1 MCELTH
7 MLKPTFTEL
16 VEATGISRGYASDIL
31 NDQQPPSRALAIH
44 ILRKTGWRHSLLDG
58 LTDEQLD
65 VLEAVEPWAPKKAA
79 A

>member
-1 MCELTH
+1 MCEQEG
-7 MLKPTFTEL
+7 MSKPTFTEL

-31 NDQQPPSRALAIH
+31 NDKQPPSRALAIH
-44 ILRKTGWRHSLLDG
+44 ILRRTGWRHPLLAD

-65 VLEAVEPWAPKKAA
+65 VLEAVDPWSPTKAA